1 MVTTPGRRGGGR
13 SIKVVRRGDC
23 AHGIQ
28 ALLAVK
34 KLASR
39 LAIPVHVSDVVVQ
52 TDDEAR
58 AEQCLGSPTVLV
70 AGRDVEPSARGLTAF
85 GVT

>member
-1 MVTTPGRRGGGR
+1 MFSRLRRHEDR
-13 SIKVVRRGDC
+13 RIKVVRRHDC

-39 LAIPVHVSDVVVQ
+39 LAIPVHVSDVIVQ
-52 TDDEAR
+52 TEEEAR
-58 AEQCLGSPTVLV
+58 AELCLGSPTVLID
-70 AGRDVEPSARGLTAF
+70 GRDVEPSARGLTAF
-85 GVT
+85 GAT